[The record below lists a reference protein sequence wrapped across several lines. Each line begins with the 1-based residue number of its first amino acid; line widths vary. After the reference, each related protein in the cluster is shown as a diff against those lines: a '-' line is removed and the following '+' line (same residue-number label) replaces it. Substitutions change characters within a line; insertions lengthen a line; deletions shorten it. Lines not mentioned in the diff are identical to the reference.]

1 MEGESLNKKIDEVLN
16 STDGIQQ
23 AMPRPFLFT
32 RIEARM
38 QEEKNIW
45 SRISSFVARPV
56 VAFACVFSIII
67 INAGVLWFSDI
78 SATPGTQQA
87 PEIATADEYNQV
99 NYTLYDFENAK
110 P

>member
-1 MEGESLNKKIDEVLN
+1 MEGESLNKKTDEVLS
-16 STDGIQQ
+16 STDGIRQ

-38 QEEKNIW
+38 QTEKNFW
-45 SRISSFVARPV
+45 SRVSSFVARPI
-56 VAFACVFSIII
+56 VAFACVFLIIV
-67 INAGVLWFSDI
+67 INAGVLWVSDV
-78 SATPGTQQA
+78 SGAVTAQQG

>member
-16 STDGIQQ
+16 SADGIQP
-23 AMPRPFLFT
+23 AVPRPFLFT

-38 QEEKNIW
+38 QTEKNIW
-45 SRISSFVARPV
+45 SRVSSFVARPI
-56 VAFACVFSIII
+56 VAFACVFTIIV

-78 SATPGTQQA
+78 SDTLGSQQG
-87 PEIATADEYNQV
+87 PEIAAADEYNQV